1 MKIKLND
8 NYKNLAQ
15 NYLFSEVA
23 SRVKTYTAAHPDKRI
38 IRLGIGDVTLPL
50 SSVVVEALRTAAL
63 EMGRAETFRGYA
75 PEWGYDFTK
84 DAVAKHYAPL
94 GVMLSNDE
102 IFISDGAKSDLGNLT
117 DILGDNP
124 IYIPDPVYPVYMDSN
139 IMCGRHVALMPA
151 AIEND
156 FLPMPEALDCTSA
169 VFYFCSPNNPT
180 GAVYNRRQL
189 QEWVDFANRTGSL
202 IIFDSAYEAFIKGD
216 YPHSIFEID
225 GARSC
230 AIEICSLSKTAGFTG
245 TRCGWTIIPSELES
259 GGISLNKLWSR
270 RQATKFNGVPYV
282 VQRAAEAALS
292 TEGMAACMQ
301 SIQYYMGNA
310 EILANL
316 LDEKG
321 IFYTGGKC
329 SPYIWLRCPGNMKSW
344 EFFDYLLNQ
353 AQIVGTPGSGFGQ
366 CGEGYFRLT
375 AFGSREATA
384 EAADRM
390 RKLL

>member
-1 MKIKLND
+1 MD
-8 NYKNLAQ
+8 D
-15 NYLFSEVA
+15 
-23 SRVKTYTAAHPDKRI
+23 HP
-38 IRLGIGDVTLPL
+38 V
-50 SSVVVEALRTAAL
+50 
-63 EMGRAETFRGYA
+63 
-75 PEWGYDFTK
+75 
-84 DAVAKHYAPL
+84 
-94 GVMLSNDE
+94 N
-102 IFISDGAKSDLGNLT
+102 
-117 DILGDNP
+117 
-124 IYIPDPVYPVYMDSN
+124 
-139 IMCGRHVALMPA
+139 
-151 AIEND
+151 
-156 FLPMPEALDCTSA
+156 
-169 VFYFCSPNNPT
+169 
-180 GAVYNRRQL
+180 
-189 QEWVDFANRTGSL
+189 
-202 IIFDSAYEAFIKGD
+202 
-216 YPHSIFEID
+216 
-225 GARSC
+225 
-230 AIEICSLSKTAGFTG
+230 
-245 TRCGWTIIPSELES
+245 
-259 GGISLNKLWSR
+259 LNKLWSR

-384 EAADRM
+384 EAAERM

>member
-8 NYKNLAQ
+8 HYKNLAQ

-23 SRVKTYTAAHPDKRI
+23 SRVKAYTAAHPDKRI

-139 IMCGRHVALMPA
+139 IMCGRHVTLMPA
-151 AIEND
+151 VIEND

-292 TEGMAACMQ
+292 TEGMAACMK

-375 AFGSREATA
+375 AFGSREVTA
-384 EAADRM
+384 EAAERM

>member
-8 NYKNLAQ
+8 HYKNLAQ

-23 SRVKTYTAAHPDKRI
+23 SRVKAYTAAHPDKRI

-50 SSVVVEALRTAAL
+50 SSVVVEALRAAAL

-84 DAVAKHYAPL
+84 DAVVKHYAPL

-139 IMCGRHVALMPA
+139 IMCGRHVTLMPA
-151 AIEND
+151 VIEND
-156 FLPMPEALDCTSA
+156 FLPMSEALDCTSA

-180 GAVYNRRQL
+180 GAVYDRRQL

-259 GGISLNKLWSR
+259 GGINLNKLWSR

-384 EAADRM
+384 EAAERM